1 MYFDNC
7 ESKMYANLE
16 MKDVGIELVH
26 GPIRTASVCTI
37 LEKRAD
43 SVDALFVP
51 AVVVR
56 NSSEAAVPEFFAL
69 RLLDGSGLPVIIR
82 AE

>member
-7 ESKMYANLE
+7 ESKMCANLE
-16 MKDVGIELVH
+16 MKDVRIELVH

-69 RLLDGSGLPVIIR
+69 CLLDRSRLPIII
-82 AE
+82 